1 MRRSFSFVDYMTP
14 NFARVKRESQ
24 TAAERD
30 TRIANKSRQKAREK
44 GVMPPAKK
52 SPAKKAPAK
61 KAPAKTIA
69 KKAPAKKSPAKKA
82 PAKKAPAKK
91 APAKKSPAKK
101 APAKKAPAKKSPAK
115 KAPAK
120 DGKAM
125 LYAPAEGSNVDVT
138 ARIKAAI
145 AVLQDAPLSKVKAE
159 AATKLLEGVLKVL

>member
-1 MRRSFSFVDYMTP
+1 MT
-14 NFARVKRESQ
+14 NLARRES
-24 TAAERD
+24 TLVAGKR
-30 TRIANKSRQKAREK
+30 RQKAREK

-52 SPAKKAPAK
+52 SPAK

-101 APAKKAPAKKSPAK
+101 APAKKAPAK